1 MEQVKFLN
9 EVVASFGV
17 LYIKLHQYHWNLKG
31 KHFFTL
37 HEKLEEI
44 YDGVTENLDDV
55 AERIRQLD
63 AYPVSTLKEFLEL
76 SIIKEK
82 EYKEMSGSE
91 MIEDLLNDYET
102 LNNKY
107 LAGIEEFGSD
117 PVTADMLTQFAIST
131 QKTVWMLK
139 AYLNK

>member
-9 EVVASFGV
+9 EIVASFGV

-44 YDGVTENLDDV
+44 YDGVTENLDEV

-76 SIIKEK
+76 SIIKER

-91 MIEDLLNDYET
+91 MVEDLLNDYET

-107 LAGIEEFGSD
+107 LAGIEEFSSD